1 MKEGVQEQRRD
12 LLATLF
18 REGGTMEFPLV
29 FLWYNFLERLKE
41 GSRVNN
47 AELGHSVAKVADLT
61 DQQAEK
67 LLDALWDITARELSV
82 GEEVEVGEV
91 GRFFTVKYPGETVED
106 PPGSGK
112 ERITLPT
119 IEVEFEPDATLTK
132 YVTNQIEQHP
142 ELFTGS
148 EEVEDDEDEDEITA
162 APQARIVED
171 ADKAI
176 DKVTDTPKAE
186 PEKEEPKPEPKEEP
200 KEVPKEEPKVEVKEE
215 PKEPAKHEKPLGRAS
230 QIEFLDLS
238 SLKID
243 KEILGLL
250 PLTLA
255 KRFGAVPVDLQEG
268 VLKVAMIDPEDFDAV
283 QVLRKE
289 TKLEI
294 KPALTTRDDLNAVLD
309 QYTGLQ
315 AELQEVIDH
324 ADLGISQKELEAA
337 SEEDVQDQTND
348 NAPTAKIVSSLLK
361 RAVKEKASDVHI
373 EPYEH
378 KVVVRFRI
386 DGILMPKVEL
396 PKEIQSAIIARLKIL
411 ASLKIDE
418 QRLPQDGRFSMVLDH
433 RQVDFRFSTIPVV
446 YGEKIVMR
454 ILDKEVGIID
464 LEQVGLA
471 DQGLEVLSN
480 NMRRSHGMILVTG
493 PTGSG
498 KTTSLYAVLGRL
510 MNPDVNILTL
520 EDPVEYRIES
530 INQSQVHTDIG
541 YTFAA
546 GLRAVVRQ
554 DPDIVMLGEIRDPE
568 TADMAIHAALTGHIV
583 LSTLHTND
591 AAGAFPRLIDM
602 HIEPFL
608 LTSSIHTVIAQRLA
622 RKICEECK
630 EKIEISKE
638 ELAEIK
644 AEIELMPEE
653 SQKELRKD
661 DLHFYHGKGCD
672 ACAGK
677 GYKGRIGVF
686 EVLNVTE
693 PIRSLVLKRSS
704 GTEITEQAVKEGMV
718 TMVQD
723 GIVKANRGLTTIE
736 EVWRVTRE

>member
-1 MKEGVQEQRRD
+1 MNNSELARSVASEANLNEKQAGD
-12 LLATLF
+12 LLD
-18 REGGTMEFPLV
+18 
-29 FLWYNFLERLKE
+29 
-41 GSRVNN
+41 
-47 AELGHSVAKVADLT
+47 SVW
-61 DQQAEK
+61 ES
-67 LLDALWDITARELSV
+67 ISRELSV
-82 GEEVEVGEV
+82 GEAVDIDGL
-91 GRFFTVKYPGETVED
+91 GRFYTVKVPGETVED

-112 ERITLPT
+112 MRIALPT
-119 IEVEFEPDATLTK
+119 IEPEFEPDAALTK
-132 YVTNQIEQHP
+132 HVEKQLDAHP
-142 ELFTGS
+142 DLFVER
-148 EEVEDDEDEDEITA
+148 EEGEDEDEEETPAPPAKAVEDTARIHDSVTPSPIPTPIPPA
-162 APQARIVED
+162 APHPDES
-171 ADKAI
+171 
-176 DKVTDTPKAE
+176 
-186 PEKEEPKPEPKEEP
+186 KP
-200 KEVPKEEPKVEVKEE
+200 V
-215 PKEPAKHEKPLGRAS
+215 AGREKPLGRAS
-230 QIEFLDLS
+230 QIEFLDLANA
-238 SLKID
+238 KID
-243 KEILGLL
+243 KEILALV
-250 PLTLA
+250 PLNLA
-255 KRFGAVPVDLQEG
+255 KRFGVVPVDLEQG
-268 VLKVAMIDPEDFDAV
+268 VLTVGMIDPEDFDAL
-283 QVLRKE
+283 QIIRKE

-294 KPALTTRDDLNAVLD
+294 KPVLTTRDDLNAVLD

-324 ADLGISQKELEAA
+324 ADLGISKKEIQEA

-348 NAPTAKIVSSLLK
+348 NAPTAKIVYSLLK
-361 RAVKEKASDVHI
+361 RAVKEKASDIHI
-373 EPYEH
+373 EPYEA

-411 ASLKIDE
+411 AALKIDE

-454 ILDKEVGIID
+454 ILDKSVGIIE
-464 LEQVGLA
+464 LEEVGLL
-471 DQGLEVLSN
+471 DHGLEVLTN

-498 KTTSLYAVLGRL
+498 KTTSLYAVLGKL
-510 MNPDVNILTL
+510 MSPDVNILTL

-530 INQSQVHTDIG
+530 INQSQVHVDIG

-554 DPDIVMLGEIRDPE
+554 DPDIVMLGEIRDQE

-591 AAGAFPRLIDM
+591 SAGAFPRLIDM

-608 LTSSIHTVIAQRLA
+608 ITSSIHTVIAQRLA
-622 RKICEECK
+622 RKICEACK
-630 EKIEISKE
+630 EEVELSKE
-638 ELAEIK
+638 ELSEIM
-644 AEIELMPEE
+644 EEVERMPDGTR
-653 SQKELRKD
+653 KDVKKD

-672 ACAGK
+672 ACGGK
-677 GYKGRIGVF
+677 GYKGRIGIF

-704 GTEITEQAVKEGMV
+704 GAEITAQAVEEGMV
-718 TMVQD
+718 TMIQD
-723 GIVKANRGLTTIE
+723 GIVKATKGMTTIE